1 MGTVDMDTDKLEAYL
16 VDVMPEFEGPLKIE
30 KFPGGQS
37 NPTFKLTAKSGTYVL
52 RRKPPGVLLKSAHA
66 VDREFKVINA
76 LQDTDVPV
84 PKTYILCEDDSIIGS
99 MFYIM
104 EYLEGRIFWDPSLP
118 EISTNQERTAIYD
131 EMNRVLAALHTVDI
145 DAVGLRDYGAPGNYF
160 ERQIGR
166 WTKQYRASE
175 TETID
180 AMEELITWLPD
191 NIPADDG
198 TVTLAHGDY
207 RLDNMMFHPTEPRV
221 IALLDWEL
229 STLGHPLADL
239 AYQCMGWAM
248 PGTLLGVDRAALGI
262 PSDEDYIKAY
272 CKRTGRDG
280 IDNWNFYIAFCYFRL
295 AGILQG
301 IKKRAQIG
309 TASSDEAKAKGEM
322 VKPLAELGLAAIQM
336 SA

>member
-1 MGTVDMDTDKLEAYL
+1 MSTLDVDTDKLEAYL

-118 EISTNQERTAIYD
+118 EVATNKERTAIYD
-131 EMNRVLAALHTVDI
+131 EMNRVLAALHMVDI

-180 AMEELITWLPD
+180 AMEALITWLPD

-248 PGTLLGVDRAALGI
+248 PGTLLGIDRAALGI

-322 VKPLAELGLAAIQM
+322 VKPLAELGLAAIQNK
-336 SA
+336 

>member
-1 MGTVDMDTDKLEAYL
+1 MSAVDIETDKLEAYL
-16 VDVMPEFEGPLKIE
+16 SKEMPEFEGPLEIV

-37 NPTFKLTAKSGTYVL
+37 NPTFKLTTKSGSYVL
-52 RRKPPGVLLKSAHA
+52 RRKPPGELLKSAHA
-66 VDREFKVINA
+66 VDREFKIIKA
-76 LQDTDVPV
+76 LQGTDVPV
-84 PKTYILCEDDSIIGS
+84 PKIYILCEDDSIIGS

-118 EISTNQERTAIYD
+118 EVSSNAERTAIYD

-145 DAVGLRDYGAPGNYF
+145 DAVGLRDFGAPGNYF
-160 ERQIGR
+160 ERQISR

-175 TETID
+175 TETVD
-180 AMEELITWLPD
+180 SMEALIKWLPE

-198 TVTLAHGDY
+198 VVTLAHGDY
-207 RLDNMMFHPTEPRV
+207 RIDNMMFHPTEPKV
-221 IALLDWEL
+221 IAVLDWEL

-262 PSDEDYIKAY
+262 PSDEDYIATY

-280 IDNWNFYIAFCYFRL
+280 IENWNFYIAFCYFRL

-309 TASSDEAKAKGEM
+309 TASSPEAKAKGEM
-322 VKPLAELGLAAIQM
+322 VKPLADMGLAAIL
-336 SA
+336 

>member
-1 MGTVDMDTDKLEAYL
+1 VSAVDIETDKLEAYL
-16 VDVMPEFEGPLKIE
+16 SKEMPEFEGPLEIV

-37 NPTFKLTAKSGTYVL
+37 NPTFKLTTKSGSYVL
-52 RRKPPGVLLKSAHA
+52 RRKPPGELLKSAHA
-66 VDREFKVINA
+66 VDREFKIIKA
-76 LQDTDVPV
+76 LQGTDVPV
-84 PKTYILCEDDSIIGS
+84 PKIYILCEDDSIIGS

-118 EISTNQERTAIYD
+118 EVSSNAERTAIYD

-145 DAVGLRDYGAPGNYF
+145 DAVGLRDFGAPGNYF
-160 ERQIGR
+160 ERQISR

-175 TETID
+175 TETVD
-180 AMEELITWLPD
+180 SMEALIKWLPE

-198 TVTLAHGDY
+198 VVTLAHGDY
-207 RLDNMMFHPTEPRV
+207 RIDNMMFHPTEPKV
-221 IALLDWEL
+221 IAVLDWEL

-262 PSDEDYIKAY
+262 PSDEDYIATY

-280 IDNWNFYIAFCYFRL
+280 IENWNFYIAFCYFRL

-309 TASSDEAKAKGEM
+309 TASSPEAKAKGEM
-322 VKPLAELGLAAIQM
+322 VKPLADMGLAAIL
-336 SA
+336 